1 MRVSTRIANAARMPA
16 ERRRQQ
22 LLDATKAIVDRDGFH
37 AVSIEAVAREAG
49 ISRPIVYGHFRVL
62 PGLLE
67 ALVEREGARALAQLE
82 LVLPDVAAKGDPL
95 ETLLGGLRAY
105 LQAARADPAT
115 WRLVLMPPEG
125 APAILRVHI
134 AAGRAAIIAQLAE
147 AVPPLLGARSDPEL
161 TAHMLSTISD
171 ETVRLHLS
179 DPDRYPVERLL
190 DMARWFLGRVLAD

>member
-1 MRVSTRIANAARMPA
+1 
-16 ERRRQQ
+16 
-22 LLDATKAIVDRDGFH
+22 
-37 AVSIEAVAREAG
+37 
-49 ISRPIVYGHFRVL
+49 
-62 PGLLE
+62 
-67 ALVEREGARALAQLE
+67 
-82 LVLPDVAAKGDPL
+82 
-95 ETLLGGLRAY
+95 
-105 LQAARADPAT
+105 
-115 WRLVLMPPEG
+115 MPPEG